1 MPLLRNISTLK
12 VRRLRTLSISS
23 LLAVAALVVT
33 LLFLHPTSAESA
45 SSKAE
50 EAALFAAE
58 PPIIRSHLY
67 EIQLDVVELEA
78 FPDSGGAI
86 EPLGNDLL
94 LVTPR
99 GRIALIDKKGKVE
112 YLPQRV
118 PMNESASK
126 APVLWKGFRV
136 ADILLHQ
143 RQPNIFTLFVSHHYF
158 TGDCVEF
165 RVSSTSLHT
174 DDTGATVLQDWKTEF
189 IAHPCIGKDIF
200 GVDGRGG
207 IQAGGRM
214 LMDGPEHILLVTG
227 DHALYEWYLEGH
239 AQEPDPATEAD
250 SHLGKLLRI
259 ELASGEVEIVAG
271 GFRNPQGF
279 TRDADGNL
287 WQTEHGPQG
296 GDELNLLRPGLN
308 YGWPYVTHGT
318 QYGNR
323 VWPSS
328 KAQGRHDGFE
338 KPVFSWIPSIGIS
351 NLIVSD
357 SRQFPL
363 WQNDILIGSL
373 ISHSLFRA
381 RLH

>member
-1 MPLLRNISTLK
+1 MPLFRNLSTLK

-23 LLAVAALVVT
+23 LFSVAALVVT

-86 EPLGNDLL
+86 EPLDNDLL

-118 PMNESASK
+118 PMNESVSE
-126 APVLWKGFRV
+126 APVLFTGFRV

-165 RVSSTSLHT
+165 RSLLYISCILMT
-174 DDTGATVLQDWKTEF
+174 PAQPCCNNWKTEF

-214 LMDGPEHILLVTG
+214 LMDGPEHLLLVTG
-227 DHALYEWYLEGH
+227 DHALL
-239 AQEPDPATEAD
+239 
-250 SHLGKLLRI
+250 
-259 ELASGEVEIVAG
+259 
-271 GFRNPQGF
+271 
-279 TRDADGNL
+279 
-287 WQTEHGPQG
+287 
-296 GDELNLLRPGLN
+296 
-308 YGWPYVTHGT
+308 
-318 QYGNR
+318 
-323 VWPSS
+323 
-328 KAQGRHDGFE
+328 
-338 KPVFSWIPSIGIS
+338 
-351 NLIVSD
+351 
-357 SRQFPL
+357 
-363 WQNDILIGSL
+363 
-373 ISHSLFRA
+373 
-381 RLH
+381 